1 MKSKASPFTLSR
13 ILKKS
18 KKSQN
23 NKKNLASQSKF
34 PEKKNKFL
42 KLKFRKKPQTISKS
56 STFATGFCNVYNLS
70 KDRFLSE
77 NPNTSIRLS
86 EYPIS
91 SEILT
96 LWKIFST

>member
-1 MKSKASPFTLSR
+1 MKSKVSPFALSR

-18 KKSQN
+18 KKNQN
-23 NKKNLASQSKF
+23 NKKNSASPSEF
-34 PEKKNKFL
+34 PEKINKFL
-42 KLKFRKKPQTISKS
+42 KLKFRKKPQKISKS
-56 STFATGFCNVYNLS
+56 LTYATGFCSAFNLS

-91 SEILT
+91 SGILT